1 MSCVKLA
8 IPSSLHHDMYMQDYQ
23 GALKLDFELG
33 VIWLNERLLVI
44 EVFVPVG
51 LASAH

>member
-8 IPSSLHHDMYMQDYQ
+8 IASSLHDMYMQDYQ

-33 VIWLNERLLVI
+33 VIWLNERLLVVK
-44 EVFVPVG
+44 VFV
-51 LASAH
+51 ASY